1 MVGLVALSKSG
12 ESAANWNLV
21 LAGTTIS
28 LIPVLVVYAIGN
40 RYFVSGLTAG
50 AVKG

>member
-1 MVGLVALSKSG
+1 M
-12 ESAANWNLV
+12 
-21 LAGTTIS
+21 AGVVIS
-28 LIPVLVVYAIGN
+28 ILPVLIIFLFLQ